1 MLLYSLILIFRNT
14 TIVFALRIY
23 YQLFLDIR
31 HIISFTFFFIINIM
45 CTSPLPLPVYKLY
58 SILYTVY
65 TTDIDQY

>member
-23 YQLFLDIR
+23 YQLFLVIR
-31 HIISFTFFFIINIM
+31 HTYFFLIINI
-45 CTSPLPLPVYKLY
+45 TLPVCKLY